1 MNTESELDRIKAAIE
16 THRKRAESY
25 RQLAVREDGKAD
37 VLRQEAAKLGTGELP
52 LMKGANETGG

>member
-1 MNTESELDRIKAAIE
+1 MDTDTELARIQAAIE

-37 VLRQEAAKLGTGELP
+37 ALRAEAAKLGTGELP
-52 LMKGANETGG
+52 LMGGPNADR